1 MGNNNYLII
10 RLLLFLLF
18 LLFRFLQC
26 LYGAQEDRIVNPL
39 TGPFIHLFRVKRR
52 GSWKTRL
59 SLLTQDL
66 DRVL

>member
-10 RLLLFLLF
+10 RLLLF

-39 TGPFIHLFRVKRR
+39 MGPFIHLFRVKRR

-59 SLLTQDL
+59 YLLTQDL